1 MSEYQE
7 SLADRV
13 ACWETLTQLRKWHLL
28 KEVERVEQLLLR
40 LEEKLNAET
49 TNEDENSRSA

>member
-13 ACWETLTQLRKWHLL
+13 ACWETLAQLRKWHLL